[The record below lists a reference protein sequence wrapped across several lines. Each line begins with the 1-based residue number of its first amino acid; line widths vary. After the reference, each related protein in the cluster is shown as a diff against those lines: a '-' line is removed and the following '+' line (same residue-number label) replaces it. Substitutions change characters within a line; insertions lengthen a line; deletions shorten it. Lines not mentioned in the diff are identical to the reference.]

1 MGLFGKKYTP
11 ETQWENILSA
21 LKEGLS
27 PIREDWY
34 NVTISE
40 LEKDIL
46 SLEPALQPKMTNMKF
61 SVPLDEVILTIQTF
75 SSRLHISN
83 EKYIQKRD
91 RKAFTKIFV
100 ETLWDGYDFVPL
112 GQYITEYYRLSNDL
126 GSMYTKMAHDLCDNI
141 FGPGSA
147 YLSLIIVQ
155 YVRAIQYGACAMT
168 SIAFGAPAKADKIL
182 RKAGMKE

>member
-40 LEKDIL
+40 LERDIL
-46 SLEPALQPKMTNMKF
+46 SLEPGLQPRMKNINF
-61 SVPLDEVILTIQTF
+61 SEPLDEVILTIQTF

-83 EKYIQKRD
+83 EKYIHKRD
-91 RKAFTKIFV
+91 GKAFSKIFI
-100 ETLWDGYDFVPL
+100 ETLWDGYDFDPL
-112 GQYITEYYRLSNDL
+112 GQYIKEYYRLSNDL
-126 GSMYTKMAHDLCDNI
+126 GPMYTKMAHDLCDNI
-141 FGPGSA
+141 FGPDSA
-147 YLSLIIVQ
+147 YLSLMLVQ
-155 YVRAIQYGACAMT
+155 YVRVIQYGACAMT
-168 SIAFGAPAKADKIL
+168 SIAFGDPIKAEKIL
-182 RKAGMKE
+182 RHAGMKK